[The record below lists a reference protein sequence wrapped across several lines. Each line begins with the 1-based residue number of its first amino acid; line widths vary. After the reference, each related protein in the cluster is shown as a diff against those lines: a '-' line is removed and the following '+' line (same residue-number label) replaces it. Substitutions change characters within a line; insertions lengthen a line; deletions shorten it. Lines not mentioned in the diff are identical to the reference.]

1 MGKEKQ
7 IDFAYCPSQGESREP
22 MHKMFRVIRRVV
34 DETPDIKMIYPIHM
48 NPVASKAADDEL
60 GDDGRIHI
68 NRTA

>member
-1 MGKEKQ
+1 
-7 IDFAYCPSQGESREP
+7 

-34 DETPDIKMIYPIHM
+34 DETPDIKIIYPIHM